1 MDVDQI
7 ETAEN
12 TGVMIEGNIEKDAIS
27 ALMVLGYSAKESAS
41 AVRKV
46 YQKGLTLE
54 ETVKLALRKMHG

>member
-1 MDVDQI
+1 
-7 ETAEN
+7 
-12 TGVMIEGNIEKDAIS
+12 MIVGYIEKDAIS